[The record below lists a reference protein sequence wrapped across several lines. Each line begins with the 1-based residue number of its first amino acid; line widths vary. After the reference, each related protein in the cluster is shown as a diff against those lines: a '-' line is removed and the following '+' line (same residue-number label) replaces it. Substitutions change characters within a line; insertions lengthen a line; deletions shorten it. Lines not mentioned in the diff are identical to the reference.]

1 MKQLDSYPTRGRKAP
16 RTDDLCKVLFNNRYR
31 PGILMASD
39 KLKYHRARI
48 GSGRRIHCNE
58 FMGHD
63 NLAPFIEIRDLTV
76 QFGDVEA
83 LHNINLTIEEGES
96 VGILG
101 RSGSGKSVLMHV
113 LRGVESFPGISGSVI
128 FHIARCKKCRHVEP
142 PSHVGE
148 KCRCGGVLDAHEAD
162 FTSQE
167 INDPLRRDIVRRIAI
182 MLQRTFALYGDER
195 VIVNV
200 MRAVEE
206 TGESMSVH
214 RAADLLDEVNMS
226 HRLMHVAR
234 ELSGGEKQRV
244 VLARQL
250 AKSPMILLADEP
262 TGTLDPAT
270 AKVVHESIK
279 RAVNDFNMTL
289 IITSHW
295 EDVMV
300 ELADRAILLDQGE
313 IKAEGKPK
321 DVAAQFLA
329 MAGELGKREEVIVG
343 PTIIKA
349 GNLSKRYISIDR
361 GVVKAV
367 DNVSLDVKEGEIF
380 GLVGVSGGGKTT
392 LSKMVSGIITPTG
405 GSISV
410 RVGDEWVDMTVLGS
424 SGRGRATKYIGVL
437 HQEYTLYPSRS
448 VLENL
453 TEAIGLSLPFE
464 LAERKAIHT
473 LETVGFNEDQAETVL
488 SKMPDELSEGERHRV
503 AMAQVLIKE
512 PSIVILDEPTGTMD
526 AITKIE
532 VTKSIL
538 SAREE
543 LGETFVIVSHD
554 MDFVKN
560 VCDRAMLMRNGKAVF
575 AGLPQE
581 VLAKITEEEEM
592 EMLGS

>member
-1 MKQLDSYPTRGRKAP
+1 
-16 RTDDLCKVLFNNRYR
+16 
-31 PGILMASD
+31 
-39 KLKYHRARI
+39 
-48 GSGRRIHCNE
+48 
-58 FMGHD
+58 MGHD
-63 NLAPFIEIRDLTV
+63 SLAPFIEIRDLTV
-76 QFGDVEA
+76 RFGDVVA
-83 LHNINLTIEEGES
+83 LRNINLVIEEGES

-113 LRGVESFPGISGSVI
+113 LRGVESFPGMSGSVI
-128 FHIARCKKCRHVEP
+128 FHVARCNKCHHVEP
-142 PSHVGE
+142 PSHTGE
-148 KCRCGGVLDAHEAD
+148 KCKCGGVLDHIDAD
-162 FTSQE
+162 FVAMD

-206 TGESMSVH
+206 TGDTMSVH
-214 RAADLLDEVNMS
+214 VAADLLDEVNLS

-250 AKSPMILLADEP
+250 AKSPMVLLADEP

-279 RAVNDFNMTL
+279 RAVHDFKMTL

-300 ELADRAILLDQGE
+300 ELTQRAILLDQGE

-329 MAGELGKREEVIVG
+329 MAGELGVREKVEVG
-343 PTIIKA
+343 APIIKA
-349 GNLSKRYISIDR
+349 NGLSKRYISIDR

-367 DNVSLDVKEGEIF
+367 DNASLEINEGEIF
-380 GLVGVSGGGKTT
+380 GLVGISGGGKTT
-392 LSKMVSGIITPTG
+392 LSKMLSGIITPTG

-410 RVGDEWVDMTVLGS
+410 RVGDDWVDMTVLGPN
-424 SGRGRATKYIGVL
+424 GRGRATKYIGIL

-448 VLENL
+448 VIENL

-473 LETVGFNEDQAETVL
+473 LETVGFGEDQAESVL
-488 SKMPDELSEGERHRV
+488 EKMPDELSEGERHRV

-512 PSIVILDEPTGTMD
+512 PRIVVLDEPTGTMD

-538 SAREE
+538 NAREE

-560 VCDRAMLMRNGKAVF
+560 VCDRAMLMRNGKAIF
-575 AGLPQE
+575 TGLPDE
-581 VLAKITEEEEM
+581 VLAKITEEEEK

>member
-1 MKQLDSYPTRGRKAP
+1 MGLDS
-16 RTDDLCKVLFNNRYR
+16 
-31 PGILMASD
+31 
-39 KLKYHRARI
+39 
-48 GSGRRIHCNE
+48 
-58 FMGHD
+58 
-63 NLAPFIEIRDLTV
+63 LAPFIDIRNLSV
-76 QFGDVEA
+76 RFGEA
-83 LHNINLTIEEGES
+83 EVLRNINLTIEEGES

-113 LRGVESFPGISGSVI
+113 LRGVESFPDISGSVI
-128 FHIARCKKCRHVEP
+128 YHVARCKKCRQVEP
-142 PSHVGE
+142 PSLAGQR
-148 KCRCGGVLDAHEAD
+148 CRCGNEILEPVDAD
-162 FTSQE
+162 FVDLAVT
-167 INDPLRRDIVRRIAI
+167 DPLRRDIVRRISI

-206 TGESMSVH
+206 TGESMSVL
-214 RAADLLDEVNMS
+214 RAADLLDEVNLS
-226 HRLMHVAR
+226 HRMMHVAR

-262 TGTLDPAT
+262 TGTLDPST
-270 AKVVHESIK
+270 AEVVHESIR
-279 RAVNDFNMTL
+279 RATKDFNMTL

-300 ELADRAILLDQGE
+300 DLADRAILLEQGE
-313 IKAEGKPK
+313 IRSIGAPK
-321 DVAAQFLA
+321 DVAAEFLS
-329 MAGELGKREEVIVG
+329 MAGELGQRKAVEVG
-343 PTIIKA
+343 EPIIKVRNA
-349 GNLSKRYISIDR
+349 SKRYISIDR

-367 DNVSLDVKEGEIF
+367 DGVSFDVYEGEIF

-392 LSKMVSGIITPTG
+392 LSRLISGIVTPTFG
-405 GSISV
+405 NISV
-410 RVGDEWVDMTVLGS
+410 RVGDDWVDMTVLGTE
-424 SGRGRATKYIGVL
+424 GRGRATKYIGVL
-437 HQEYTLYPSRS
+437 HQEYTLYPSRT
-448 VLENL
+448 VIDNL
-453 TEAIGLSLPFE
+453 TESIGLALPYE

-473 LETVGFNEDQAETVL
+473 LETVGFNDDQAERVL
-488 SKMPDELSEGERHRV
+488 NKMPDELSEGERHRI

-526 AITKIE
+526 VITKIE

-554 MDFVKN
+554 IDFVKN
-560 VCDRAMLMRNGKAVF
+560 VCDRALLMRNGKAIF
-575 AGLPQE
+575 TGSPEE
-581 VLAKITEEEEM
+581 VLARITEEEQK

>member
-1 MKQLDSYPTRGRKAP
+1 
-16 RTDDLCKVLFNNRYR
+16 
-31 PGILMASD
+31 
-39 KLKYHRARI
+39 
-48 GSGRRIHCNE
+48 
-58 FMGHD
+58 MGHD
-63 NLAPFIEIRDLTV
+63 SLAPFIEIRDLTV
-76 QFGDVEA
+76 RFGDVVA
-83 LHNINLTIEEGES
+83 LRNINLVIEEGES

-113 LRGVESFPGISGSVI
+113 LRGVESFPGMSGSVI
-128 FHIARCKKCRHVEP
+128 FHVARCMKCHHVEP
-142 PSHVGE
+142 PSHTGE
-148 KCRCGGVLDAHEAD
+148 KCKCGGVLAHFDAD
-162 FTSQE
+162 FVAMD

-206 TGESMSVH
+206 TGDTMSVH
-214 RAADLLDEVNMS
+214 VAADLLDEVNLS

-250 AKSPMILLADEP
+250 AKSPMVLLADEP

-279 RAVNDFNMTL
+279 RAVRDFKMTL

-300 ELADRAILLDQGE
+300 ELTQRAILLDQGE

-329 MAGELGKREEVIVG
+329 MAGELGLREEVEVG
-343 PTIIKA
+343 APIIKA
-349 GNLSKRYISIDR
+349 KDLAKRYISIDR

-367 DNVSLDVKEGEIF
+367 DNASLEINEGEIF
-380 GLVGVSGGGKTT
+380 GLVGISGGGKTT
-392 LSKMVSGIITPTG
+392 LSKMLSGIITPTG
-405 GSISV
+405 GSVSV
-410 RVGDEWVDMTVLGS
+410 RVGDEWVDMTVLGPN
-424 SGRGRATKYIGVL
+424 GRGRATKYIGIL

-448 VLENL
+448 VIENL

-473 LETVGFNEDQAETVL
+473 LETVGFGEDQAVSVL
-488 SKMPDELSEGERHRV
+488 EKMPDELSEGERHRV

-512 PSIVILDEPTGTMD
+512 PRIVILDEPTGTMD

-538 SAREE
+538 NAREE

-560 VCDRAMLMRNGKAVF
+560 VCDRAMLMRNGKSIFTGV
-575 AGLPQE
+575 PDE
-581 VLAKITEEEEM
+581 VMAKITEEEEK

>member
-1 MKQLDSYPTRGRKAP
+1 
-16 RTDDLCKVLFNNRYR
+16 
-31 PGILMASD
+31 
-39 KLKYHRARI
+39 
-48 GSGRRIHCNE
+48 
-58 FMGHD
+58 MGHD
-63 NLAPFIEIRDLTV
+63 SLAPFIEIRDLTV
-76 QFGDVEA
+76 RFGDVEA
-83 LHNINLTIEEGES
+83 LHKINLVIEEGES

-113 LRGVESFPGISGSVI
+113 LRGVESFSEISGSVL
-128 FHIARCKKCRHVEP
+128 FHVARCNKCRRVEP
-142 PSHVGE
+142 PSRAGE
-148 KCRCGGVLDAHEAD
+148 KCRCGGVLDPFEAD
-162 FTSQE
+162 FVTLN
-167 INDPLRRDIVRRIAI
+167 INDPLRRDITRRIAI

-214 RAADLLDEVNMS
+214 VAADLLDEVNLS

-262 TGTLDPAT
+262 TGTLDPGT
-270 AKVVHESIK
+270 AKVVHDSIK
-279 RAVNDFNMTL
+279 RAVGDFNMTL

-300 ELADRAILLDQGE
+300 ELADRAILLDQGTV
-313 IKAEGKPK
+313 KAIGKPK

-329 MAGELGKREEVIVG
+329 MAGELGKREEAKVG
-343 PTIIKA
+343 APIIKA
-349 GNLSKRYISIDR
+349 DNLSKRYISIDR

-367 DNVSLDVKEGEIF
+367 ENVSLEISEGEIF

-392 LSKMVSGIITPTG
+392 LSKMLSGIITPTSG
-405 GSISV
+405 AISV

-424 SGRGRATKYIGVL
+424 AGRGRATKYIGVL

-448 VLENL
+448 ILENL

-473 LETVGFNEDQAETVL
+473 LETVGFSEDQAIAIL
-488 SKMPDELSEGERHRV
+488 DKMPDELSEGEGHRV

-526 AITKIE
+526 PITKIE

-560 VCDRAMLMRNGKAVF
+560 VCDRAMLMRNGRAVF
-575 AGLPQE
+575 SGLPDE
-581 VLAKITEEEEM
+581 VLDKITQDEEK

>member
-1 MKQLDSYPTRGRKAP
+1 
-16 RTDDLCKVLFNNRYR
+16 
-31 PGILMASD
+31 
-39 KLKYHRARI
+39 
-48 GSGRRIHCNE
+48 
-58 FMGHD
+58 MGHD
-63 NLAPFIEIRDLTV
+63 SLAPFIEIRDLTV
-76 QFGDVEA
+76 RFGEVVA
-83 LHNINLTIEEGES
+83 LRNINLAIEEGES

-128 FHIARCKKCRHVEP
+128 FHVSRCNKCRHVEV
-142 PSHVGE
+142 PSRAGE
-148 KCRCGGVLDAHEAD
+148 KCRCGGVLKPFDAD
-162 FTSQE
+162 FVALD

-214 RAADLLDEVNMS
+214 RAADLLDEVNLS

-250 AKSPMILLADEP
+250 AKSPMVLLADEP

-270 AKVVHESIK
+270 ARVVHESIK
-279 RAVNDFNMTL
+279 RAVEDFNMTL
-289 IITSHW
+289 VITSHW

-313 IKAEGKPK
+313 IRAEGVPK
-321 DVAAQFLA
+321 EIAAQFLS
-329 MAGELGKREEVIVG
+329 MAGELGKREEVKVG
-343 PTIIKA
+343 APIIKA
-349 GNLSKRYISIDR
+349 SNISKRYISIDR

-392 LSKMVSGIITPTG
+392 LSKILSGIITPTS

-410 RVGDEWVDMTVLGS
+410 RVGDDWVDMTVLGS
-424 SGRGRATKYIGVL
+424 NGRGRATKYIGIL

-448 VLENL
+448 VIENL
-453 TEAIGLSLPFE
+453 TESIGLSLPFE

-473 LETVGFNEDQAETVL
+473 LETVGFTEEQAETVL

-538 SAREE
+538 NAREE

-560 VCDRAMLMRNGKAVF
+560 ACDRAMLMRNGRAVY
-575 AGLPQE
+575 AGNPAE
-581 VLAKITEEEEM
+581 VLAKITEDEEK

>member
-1 MKQLDSYPTRGRKAP
+1 
-16 RTDDLCKVLFNNRYR
+16 
-31 PGILMASD
+31 
-39 KLKYHRARI
+39 
-48 GSGRRIHCNE
+48 
-58 FMGHD
+58 MGHD
-63 NLAPFIEIRDLTV
+63 SLAPFIEIRDLTV
-76 QFGDVEA
+76 RFGDVVA
-83 LHNINLTIEEGES
+83 LRNINLVIEEGES

-113 LRGVESFPGISGSVI
+113 LRGVESFPGMSGSVI
-128 FHIARCKKCRHVEP
+128 FHVARCMNCRRVEP
-142 PSHVGE
+142 PSRAGE
-148 KCRCGGVLDAHEAD
+148 KCKCGGVLDHIDAD
-162 FTSQE
+162 LVALD
-167 INDPLRRDIVRRIAI
+167 INDPLRRDIARRMAI

-206 TGESMSVH
+206 TGDTMSVQV
-214 RAADLLDEVNMS
+214 AADLLDEVNLS

-250 AKSPMILLADEP
+250 AKSPMVLLADEP

-279 RAVNDFNMTL
+279 RAVHDFKMTL

-300 ELADRAILLDQGE
+300 ELTQRAILLDQGE

-329 MAGELGKREEVIVG
+329 MAGELGLREEVAVG
-343 PTIIKA
+343 APIIKA
-349 GNLSKRYISIDR
+349 NGLSKRYISIDR

-367 DNVSLDVKEGEIF
+367 DNASLEINEGEIF
-380 GLVGVSGGGKTT
+380 GLVGISGGGKTT
-392 LSKMVSGIITPTG
+392 LSKMLSGIITPTG

-410 RVGDEWVDMTVLGS
+410 RVGDDWVDMTVLGPN
-424 SGRGRATKYIGVL
+424 GRGRATKYIGIL

-448 VLENL
+448 VIENM

-473 LETVGFNEDQAETVL
+473 LETVGFGEDQAVAVL
-488 SKMPDELSEGERHRV
+488 EKMPDELSEGERHRV

-512 PSIVILDEPTGTMD
+512 PRIVVLDEPTGTMD

-538 SAREE
+538 NAREE

-560 VCDRAMLMRNGKAVF
+560 VCDRAMLMRNGKAIF
-575 AGLPQE
+575 TGLPDE
-581 VLAKITEEEEM
+581 VMAKITEDEVK

>member
-1 MKQLDSYPTRGRKAP
+1 MGLDS
-16 RTDDLCKVLFNNRYR
+16 
-31 PGILMASD
+31 
-39 KLKYHRARI
+39 
-48 GSGRRIHCNE
+48 
-58 FMGHD
+58 
-63 NLAPFIEIRDLTV
+63 LAPFIDIKNLSVR
-76 QFGDVEA
+76 FGEA
-83 LHNINLTIEEGES
+83 EVLRNINLTIEEGES

-113 LRGVESFPGISGSVI
+113 LRGVESFPDISGSVI
-128 FHIARCKKCRHVEP
+128 YHVARCRKCRQVEP
-142 PSHVGE
+142 PSLAGQ
-148 KCRCGGVLDAHEAD
+148 KCRCGKEILEPVDAD
-162 FTSQE
+162 FVDLAVT
-167 INDPLRRDIVRRIAI
+167 DPLRRDIVRRISI

-206 TGESMSVH
+206 TGDSMSVI
-214 RAADLLDEVNMS
+214 RAADLLDEVNLS
-226 HRLMHVAR
+226 HRMMHVAR

-262 TGTLDPAT
+262 TGTLDPST
-270 AKVVHESIK
+270 AEVVHESIR
-279 RAVNDFNMTL
+279 RATRDFNMTM

-300 ELADRAILLDQGE
+300 DLADRAILLEQGE
-313 IKAEGKPK
+313 IRSVGAPK
-321 DVAAQFLA
+321 DVAAEFLS
-329 MAGELGKREEVIVG
+329 MAGELGQRQAVEVG
-343 PTIIKA
+343 EPIIKVSNA
-349 GNLSKRYISIDR
+349 SKRYISIDR

-367 DNVSLDVKEGEIF
+367 DNVSFDVYEGEIF

-392 LSKMVSGIITPTG
+392 LSRLISGIITPTFG
-405 GSISV
+405 NISV
-410 RVGDEWVDMTVLGS
+410 RVGDDWVDMTVLGTE
-424 SGRGRATKYIGVL
+424 GRGRATKYIGVL
-437 HQEYTLYPSRS
+437 HQEYTLYPSRT
-448 VLENL
+448 VIDNL
-453 TEAIGLSLPFE
+453 TESIGLALPYE

-473 LETVGFNEDQAETVL
+473 LETVGFNDDQAERVL
-488 SKMPDELSEGERHRV
+488 TKMPDELSEGERHRI

-526 AITKIE
+526 VITKVE

-560 VCDRAMLMRNGKAVF
+560 VCDRALLMRNGRAIF
-575 AGLPQE
+575 TGAPEE
-581 VLAKITEEEEM
+581 VLAKITEEEQK

>member
-1 MKQLDSYPTRGRKAP
+1 
-16 RTDDLCKVLFNNRYR
+16 
-31 PGILMASD
+31 
-39 KLKYHRARI
+39 
-48 GSGRRIHCNE
+48 
-58 FMGHD
+58 MGHD
-63 NLAPFIEIRDLTV
+63 SLAPFIEIRDLTV
-76 QFGDVEA
+76 RFGDVVA
-83 LHNINLTIEEGES
+83 LRNINLVIEEGES

-128 FHIARCKKCRHVEP
+128 YHVARCRNCRHVEP
-142 PSHVGE
+142 PSHAG
-148 KCRCGGVLDAHEAD
+148 KACRCGGILEPFDTDFAKLD
-162 FTSQE
+162 
-167 INDPLRRDIVRRIAI
+167 INDPARRDVVRRIAI

-206 TGESMSVH
+206 MGGDALSVH
-214 RAADLLDEVNMS
+214 KAADLLDEVNLS
-226 HRLMHVAR
+226 HRMMHVAR

-270 AKVVHESIK
+270 AEVVHESIK
-279 RAVNDFNMTL
+279 RAVKDFNMTL

-300 ELADRAILLDQGE
+300 ELTDRAILLDQGE
-313 IKAEGKPK
+313 IKAEGSPTE
-321 DVAAQFLA
+321 VAAHFLS
-329 MAGELGKREEVIVG
+329 MAGELEEREKAKVG
-343 PTIIKA
+343 EPIIRVSDT
-349 GNLSKRYISIDR
+349 SKRYISIDR

-367 DNVSLDVKEGEIF
+367 DDVSFEVYESEIF

-392 LSKMVSGIITPTG
+392 LSKMISGIITPTG
-405 GSISV
+405 GNIWV
-410 RVGDEWVDMTVLGS
+410 RVGDEWVDMTILGP

-453 TEAIGLSLPFE
+453 TESIGLSLPFE

-473 LETVGFNEDQAETVL
+473 LTTVGFTEDQAEAVL
-488 SKMPDELSEGERHRV
+488 EKMPDELSEGERHRI

-538 SAREE
+538 NAREE

-554 MDFVKN
+554 MDFVQN

-575 AGLPQE
+575 TGQPEE
-581 VLAKITEEEEM
+581 VLAKITEEEEK

>member
-1 MKQLDSYPTRGRKAP
+1 
-16 RTDDLCKVLFNNRYR
+16 
-31 PGILMASD
+31 
-39 KLKYHRARI
+39 
-48 GSGRRIHCNE
+48 
-58 FMGHD
+58 MGHD
-63 NLAPFIEIRDLTV
+63 SLAPFIEIRDLTV
-76 QFGDVEA
+76 RFGDVVA
-83 LHNINLTIEEGES
+83 LRNINLVIEEGES

-113 LRGVESFPGISGSVI
+113 LRGVESFPGMSGSVI
-128 FHIARCKKCRHVEP
+128 FHVARCDKCRHVEP
-142 PSHVGE
+142 PSHKGE
-148 KCRCGGVLDAHEAD
+148 KCKCGGVLVHFDAD
-162 FTSQE
+162 FVALD
-167 INDPLRRDIVRRIAI
+167 INDPLRRDIVKRIAI

-206 TGESMSVH
+206 TGDTMSVH
-214 RAADLLDEVNMS
+214 VAADLLDEVNLS

-250 AKSPMILLADEP
+250 AKSPMVLLADEP

-270 AKVVHESIK
+270 ARVVHDSIK
-279 RAVNDFNMTL
+279 RAVRDFKMTL

-300 ELADRAILLDQGE
+300 ELTQRAILLDQGE

-329 MAGELGKREEVIVG
+329 MAGELGKREEVKLGAPIVEANG
-343 PTIIKA
+343 LA
-349 GNLSKRYISIDR
+349 KRYISIDR

-367 DNVSLDVKEGEIF
+367 DNVSLEINEGEIF

-392 LSKMVSGIITPTG
+392 LSKMLSGIITPTG
-405 GSISV
+405 GSVSV

-424 SGRGRATKYIGVL
+424 NGRGRATKYIGIL

-448 VLENL
+448 VIENL

-473 LETVGFNEDQAETVL
+473 LETVGFGEEKAEAVL
-488 SKMPDELSEGERHRV
+488 EKMPDELSEGERHRV

-512 PSIVILDEPTGTMD
+512 PRIVVLDEPTGTMD

-538 SAREE
+538 NAREE
-543 LGETFVIVSHD
+543 LGETFIIVSHD

-560 VCDRAMLMRNGKAVF
+560 VCDRAMLMRNGKAIF
-575 AGLPQE
+575 TGIPDE
-581 VLAKITEEEEM
+581 VMAKITEEEEK

>member
-1 MKQLDSYPTRGRKAP
+1 MRNL
-16 RTDDLCKVLFNNRYR
+16 
-31 PGILMASD
+31 
-39 KLKYHRARI
+39 
-48 GSGRRIHCNE
+48 
-58 FMGHD
+58 
-63 NLAPFIEIRDLTV
+63 NLA
-76 QFGDVEA
+76 
-83 LHNINLTIEEGES
+83 IEEGEA

-113 LRGVESFPGISGSVI
+113 LRGVEAFPGISGSVI
-128 FHIARCKKCRHVEP
+128 FHVARCEKCRHVEP
-142 PSHVGE
+142 PSQAGK
-148 KCRCGGVLDAHEAD
+148 KCRCGGTLKPIAAD
-162 FTSQE
+162 FVALD

-206 TGESMSVH
+206 TGKSMSVQ

-226 HRLMHVAR
+226 HRMMHVAR

-250 AKSPMILLADEP
+250 AKSPMVLLADEP

-279 RAVNDFNMTL
+279 RAAEDFNMTL

-295 EDVMV
+295 EDVMI
-300 ELADRAILLDQGE
+300 ELADRAILLDNGE
-313 IKAEGKPK
+313 IQMEGAPR
-321 DVAAQFLA
+321 DVAARFLA
-329 MAGELGKREEVIVG
+329 MAGELGKREEAHLG
-343 PTIIKA
+343 APIIKA
-349 GNLSKRYISIDR
+349 KNLSKRYISIDR

-367 DNVSLDVKEGEIF
+367 DNVSLEVLEGEIF
-380 GLVGVSGGGKTT
+380 GIVGVSGGGKTT
-392 LSKMVSGIITPTG
+392 LSKMISGIITPTN
-405 GSISV
+405 GSISM
-410 RVGDEWVDMTVLGS
+410 RVGDEWIDLTVLGS
-424 SGRGRATKYIGVL
+424 NGRGRATRYIGVL

-448 VLENL
+448 VIENL

-473 LETVGFNEDQAETVL
+473 LEAVGFTEEQAEAVL

-526 AITKIE
+526 AITKID
-532 VTKSIL
+532 VTRSIL
-538 SAREE
+538 NAREE

-554 MDFVKN
+554 MDFVRN
-560 VCDRAMLMRNGKAVF
+560 VCDRAMLMRNGRGVF
-575 AGLPQE
+575 TGLPAE
-581 VLAKITEEEEM
+581 VLSRVTEEEEK
-592 EMLGS
+592 EMLRS